1 MAQSDGAVTE
11 DRRSL
16 SCATVSAGI
25 CGCAVYFTAPF
36 AARPGTRSS
45 MTTPEPERSLDRA
58 LSRRDLTAFAVN
70 RVIGAGIFGLPAV
83 LYAGVGPPSVV
94 AMLLAAILIAL
105 ITVCFAEVGS
115 RYRDTGG
122 PYLYAHE
129 AFGPVV
135 GFEVGWL
142 MWVTQLGGFAAVI
155 NLLVNYAGWFVP
167 AITAGPWRVV
177 IITAVI
183 AALAVVN
190 ILGVRR
196 AAILN
201 NVLTVGKLVP
211 LAAFVLVGLFF
222 LETDLFVAT
231 PTLANDAGLA
241 GAVFLAIYAYSGF
254 ETIGVPSG
262 EVQDPSRSI
271 PFALLGGLAVVAT
284 VYLGVQVVAVG
295 TLPDL
300 GTSSR
305 PLADAADRIFGGWGG
320 AFMAVGAII
329 STLGVAHAIILS
341 AGRMPFA
348 MAERGQLPNGIAA
361 VHPRY
366 HTPYVSILVSVV
378 CMWVFTLVTTFT
390 SALTFT
396 VGLRVI
402 IYLTTCASLPV
413 LRRGGVAAPFVL
425 PGGPVVAV
433 ACILVCVVLL
443 ALRPWAETLQ
453 LLLFVA
459 TGLVLWAAVGR
470 RMG

>member
-1 MAQSDGAVTE
+1 MQSAGAVTVN
-11 DRRSL
+11 RRSF
-16 SCATVSAGI
+16 AGGSASVGI
-25 CGCAVYFTAPF
+25 YGYAVYFSAPIT
-36 AARPGTRSS
+36 ARPGTRSS
-45 MTTPEPERSLDRA
+45 MTTPAPERALERA
-58 LSRRDLTAFAVN
+58 LSRRDLTAFAIN

-122 PYLYAHE
+122 PYLYARE
-129 AFGPVV
+129 AFGPIV

-142 MWVTQLGGFAAVI
+142 MWVTQLGGFAAVV

-167 AITAGPWRVV
+167 AITEGPWRVV

-211 LAAFVLVGLFF
+211 LAAFVGVGLFF
-222 LETDLFVAT
+222 LDTDLFMAT
-231 PTLANDAGLA
+231 PTLANEAGLA

-262 EVQDPSRSI
+262 EVQEPSKTI
-271 PFALLGGLAVVAT
+271 PFAMLGGLAIVAT

-300 GTSSR
+300 GASSR
-305 PLADAADRIFGGWGG
+305 PLADAAGRIFGGWGA
-320 AFMAVGAII
+320 AFMAVGAIV
-329 STLGVAHAIILS
+329 STLGVSHAIVLS

-348 MAERGQLPNGIAA
+348 MAERGQLPGGIAA
-361 VHPRY
+361 VHPRF

-390 SALTFT
+390 SALTVT
-396 VGLRVI
+396 VGLRVL
-402 IYLTTCASLPV
+402 IYLVTCAGLPV
-413 LRRGGVAAPFVL
+413 FRRTNGRAPFTVPGGV
-425 PGGPVVAV
+425 VVA
-433 ACILVCVVLL
+433 ATCLVVCCVLL
-443 ALRPWAETLQ
+443 ALRPWADTLQ
-453 LLLFVA
+453 LAAFVA
-459 TGLVLWAAVGR
+459 AGLVLWALVAR
-470 RMG
+470 PKRL